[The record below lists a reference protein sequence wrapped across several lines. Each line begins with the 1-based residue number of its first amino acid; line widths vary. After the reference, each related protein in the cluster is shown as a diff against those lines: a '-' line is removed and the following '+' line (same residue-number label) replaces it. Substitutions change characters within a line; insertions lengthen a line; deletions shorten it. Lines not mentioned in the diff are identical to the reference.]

1 MNKHRTGKWWTIS
14 SGLVNYNKIRPDLRK
29 SVAQPLYQSLTHQSS
44 EARVEVSVLSSH
56 YSMTSIAIFTLNIII
71 TKKYICRIQ
80 EFRRLYLMATC
91 WLSQTSKWI
100 VWTYLYFEQ
109 KEEKGVSFVRTWR
122 FHFQTFLWNFF
133 CTKDRSWLIELWNEY
148 LGRREAAA
156 KASLV
161 LKLATKLYRD
171 KIASLDR

>member
-1 MNKHRTGKWWTIS
+1 MIFWIIFIVKVCQYQHQIDWLLLPVNILSKTNKHRTGKWWTIS
-14 SGLVNYNKIRPDLRK
+14 SGIVNYNKIRPDLRK

-109 KEEKGVSFVRTWR
+109 KEEKGVSFARGGGFIFKHSFEIFSAQKT
-122 FHFQTFLWNFF
+122 
-133 CTKDRSWLIELWNEY
+133 
-148 LGRREAAA
+148 A
-156 KASLV
+156 
-161 LKLATKLYRD
+161 
-171 KIASLDR
+171 LD